1 MKIKSKDELIKYLLY
16 TDYDGIKVSKKG
28 DVDIQDD
35 LTPNFANK
43 IMKLLTSK

>member
-16 TDYDGIKVSKKG
+16 TDYNNIMVGIQG
-28 DVDIQDD
+28 DLNIKDK
-35 LTPNFANK
+35 LTPDFANK

>member
-16 TDYDGIKVSKKG
+16 TNCNNIMVGKKADIDIK
-28 DVDIQDD
+28 DD

-43 IMKLLTSK
+43 IIKLLTSK